1 VEDVTVGPKLNTC
14 VYLRACIEESLRMAP
29 PAPGGFPREVCKGG
43 ATIDGHVIPAEANV
57 FVPTWTIHHNPEYFP
72 KPFTYRPERWIVND
86 GEEGKDLG
94 VSKAEVQKAQKAFCA
109 FSLGPRGCLGKNMAY
124 IEMMLAIARV
134 LFMFDIK
141 SAGTLGEGTPGPNE
155 WDRKDVYQM
164 RESFTARKDGPLIKF
179 VERDS

>member
-1 VEDVTVGPKLNTC
+1 
-14 VYLRACIEESLRMAP
+14 MAP

-43 ATIDGHVIPAEANV
+43 TTIDGNVIPAGVNV
-57 FVPTWTIHHNPEYFP
+57 GVPCWTIHHNPEYFP

-86 GEEGKDLG
+86 REEGKALG

-124 IEMMLAIARV
+124 MEMMLAMARV
-134 LFMFDIK
+134 LFLFDIK

-155 WDRKDVYQM
+155 WDRKDVWQM
-164 RESFTARKDGPLIKF
+164 RESFTARKDGPMVKF